1 MIHPLL
7 AATEGVKNPGLWY
20 PTILGILVVVSAVV
34 LFCGSVYLLLAT
46 NLGAKLGFLVAA
58 GALSGF
64 MVLLSLL
71 WLTTASPLNTLKGRV
86 PSWKPVE
93 LLQSDLSKSSI
104 PVVAGITDKTAQVTP
119 TEATNIKAAV
129 DAAVVVP
136 KATNGEAAPPATK
149 YAKFQDTTEYLV
161 PQTYEVG
168 GGGRSKVELGGDFPW
183 VHVSFHKPKYAVATI
198 CPVLAQE
205 VPFGDPI
212 PAAKCDPDQP
222 VTHIVLER
230 DLGSLR
236 IPPLVVFL
244 ASSILFGLSL
254 LGLHWRERDLEDAKA
269 AAEAAAADADAAE
282 KSPAKRQ
289 PEPEPANA

>member
-1 MIHPLL
+1 MIDPLL

-58 GALSGF
+58 AALSGF
-64 MVLLSLL
+64 MVLLSML
-71 WLTTASPLNTLKGRV
+71 WLTTSSPLNTLKGRV
-86 PSWKPVE
+86 PSWKPIE
-93 LLQSDLSKSSI
+93 LLQEDLARSS
-104 PVVAGITDKTAQVTP
+104 VADVAAITDKTPQVDP
-119 TEATNIKAAV
+119 TEATNVKAAV
-129 DAAVVVP
+129 DAAVVKP
-136 KATNGEAAPPATK
+136 KATGGEPAPAATK
-149 YAKFQDTTEYLV
+149 FATFDDTTAYLV

-168 GGGRSKVELGGDFPW
+168 GGGRTQVDFGGSFPW

-198 CPVLAQE
+198 CPVLVQE

-236 IPPLVVFL
+236 VPPFVVFL

-269 AAEAAAADADAAE
+269 AAAAEAEAAKA
-282 KSPAKRQ
+282 PAVRD

>member
-1 MIHPLL
+1 VIHPLL

-64 MVLLSLL
+64 MVLLSML

-93 LLQSDLSKSSI
+93 LLQSDISASKI
-104 PVVAGITDKTAQVTP
+104 PVVAAIKSSTPQVLP
-119 TEATNIKAAV
+119 TEATNVKAAV
-129 DAAVVVP
+129 DAVVVTP
-136 KATNGEAAPPATK
+136 KPTNGEAAPPATI
-149 YAKFQDTTEYLV
+149 YDKFDDTTQYLV
-161 PQTYEVG
+161 PQTFEVG
-168 GGGRSKVELGGDFPW
+168 GGPRRQVRLDGTFPW
-183 VHVSFHKPKYAVATI
+183 VHLSYHNPKYAVATI
-198 CPVLAQE
+198 CPVLVQT

-212 PAAKCDPDQP
+212 PAAKCDPDKP
-222 VTHIVLER
+222 VTHLVLER

-236 IPPLVVFL
+236 VPPFVVFL

-269 AAEAAAADADAAE
+269 AAEAEAADAEAA
-282 KSPAKRQ
+282 KKTPAKR
-289 PEPEPANA
+289 EPEPANA

>member
-1 MIHPLL
+1 MIDPLL

-64 MVLLSLL
+64 MVLLSML

-93 LLQSDLSKSSI
+93 LLQTGLGASKI
-104 PVVAGITDKTAQVTP
+104 PIVAAIKDSTAQVTL
-119 TEATNIKAAV
+119 TEATNVKAAV
-129 DAAVVVP
+129 DAAVVTP
-136 KATNGEAAPPATK
+136 KGTNGEPPPLATK
-149 YAKFQDTTEYLV
+149 FNKFTDTTEYLV

-168 GGGRSKVELGGDFPW
+168 GGSRAQISFGGGFPW
-183 VHVSFHKPKYAVATI
+183 VHASFHSPKYAVATI
-198 CPVLAQE
+198 CPVLVQT
-205 VPFGDPI
+205 VPFGDPV
-212 PAAKCDPDQP
+212 PAAKCDPDKP

-230 DLGSLR
+230 NLGSLR
-236 IPPLVVFL
+236 VPPLVVFI

-269 AAEAAAADADAAE
+269 AADADAAE
-282 KSPAKRQ
+282 KAPAKRA
-289 PEPEPANA
+289 PEPEPAKPEPANA

>member
-1 MIHPLL
+1 MIDPLL
-7 AATEGVKNPGLWY
+7 AVTEGVKNPGLWY

-34 LFCGSVYLLLAT
+34 LFCGSAYLLLAT

-71 WLTTASPLNTLKGRV
+71 WLTTSSPLNTLKGRV
-86 PSWKPVE
+86 PSWKPAE
-93 LLQSDLSKSSI
+93 LLQGDLARSSV
-104 PVVAGITDKTAQVTP
+104 PDVAAITDKTAQVDP

-129 DAAVVVP
+129 DAAIVKP
-136 KATNGEAAPPATK
+136 KATGGEPAPLPTKFAT
-149 YAKFQDTTEYLV
+149 FDDTTMYLV

-168 GGGRSKVELGGDFPW
+168 GGGRTQVDFGGSFPW
-183 VHVSFHKPKYAVATI
+183 VHVSFHKPKYAVAAI
-198 CPVLAQE
+198 CPVLVQE

-222 VTHIVLER
+222 VSHIVLER

-236 IPPLVVFL
+236 VPPFVVFL

-269 AAEAAAADADAAE
+269 AAAAAEAEAAKA
-282 KSPAKRQ
+282 PAVR
-289 PEPEPANA
+289 EPEPANA

>member
-1 MIHPLL
+1 VIDPLL

-64 MVLLSLL
+64 MVLLSML

-93 LLQSDLSKSSI
+93 LLESDLARSNI
-104 PVVAGITDKTAQVTP
+104 PDVAAITDQTEQVDP
-119 TEATNIKAAV
+119 TEATNVKAAV
-129 DAAVVVP
+129 DAAVVKP
-136 KATNGEAAPPATK
+136 TGTNGEEPPPATK
-149 YAKFQDTTEYLV
+149 YATFEDTTAYLV
-161 PQTYEVG
+161 SQTYEVG
-168 GGGRSKVELGGDFPW
+168 GGGRTDITFGGSFPW
-183 VHVSFHKPKYAVATI
+183 VHVSFHNPKYAVATI
-198 CPVLAQE
+198 CPVLEQE

-222 VTHIVLER
+222 VTHLVLER

-236 IPPLVVFL
+236 VPPFVVFL

-254 LGLHWRERDLEDAKA
+254 LGMHWRERDLQAAKA
-269 AAEAAAADADAAE
+269 AAEAEAPQT
-282 KSPAKRQ
+282 PAVRE

>member
-1 MIHPLL
+1 VIDPLL

-58 GALSGF
+58 AALSGF
-64 MVLLSLL
+64 MMLLSLL

-93 LLQSDLSKSSI
+93 LLESDLARSN
-104 PVVAGITDKTAQVTP
+104 ITDVAQITESTKQVDP
-119 TEATNIKAAV
+119 TEATNVKAAV
-129 DAAVVVP
+129 DAAVVKP
-136 KATNGEAAPPATK
+136 KATNGEEPPEPTKFAT
-149 YAKFQDTTEYLV
+149 FDDTTEYLV
-161 PQTYEVG
+161 PATYEVG
-168 GGGRSKVELGGDFPW
+168 GGGRTQVDFGGSFPW
-183 VHVSFHKPKYAVATI
+183 VHVSFHNPKYAVATI
-198 CPVLAQE
+198 CPILVQE

-212 PAAKCDPDQP
+212 PEAKCDPDQP
-222 VTHIVLER
+222 VTHVVLER

-236 IPPLVVFL
+236 IPPFVVFL

-269 AAEAAAADADAAE
+269 AAEAEAEAA
-282 KSPAKRQ
+282 KTPATR
-289 PEPEPANA
+289 EPEPANA